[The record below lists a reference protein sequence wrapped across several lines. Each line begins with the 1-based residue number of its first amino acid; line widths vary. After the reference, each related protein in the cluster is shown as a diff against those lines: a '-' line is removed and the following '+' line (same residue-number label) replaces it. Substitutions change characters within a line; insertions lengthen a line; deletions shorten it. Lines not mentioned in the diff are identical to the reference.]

1 MTLVHKTLV
10 ALAVWSVASLAEPN
24 RDTAD
29 QRFRAKYGRS
39 TPAVEAKDAAEK
51 ASTAY
56 RDATPPSDQPAA
68 NRWAEQRH
76 QAKFGRSTPADEKRM
91 EGEKS
96 NTAYREVTTPLA
108 DRWHEGYMGAKY
120 GRTAPKK

>member
-1 MTLVHKTLV
+1 MTLAHKTLV
-10 ALAVWSVASLAEPN
+10 ALAVCSVASFAEPN

-39 TPAVEAKDAAEK
+39 TPAVEAQETAEK

-56 RDATPPSDQPAA
+56 RDATPPSDKIAP

-76 QAKFGRSTPADEKRM
+76 QVKFGRPTPAEEKRL
-91 EGEKS
+91 EAERS
-96 NTAYREVTTPLA
+96 NTAYREVTTPPA
-108 DRWHEGYMGAKY
+108 DRWQEGYMGAKY